1 VWHARAVSFPPGDVI
16 LAQLACP
23 LNDVIF
29 IFTYGITPH
38 LSTNIAQNS
47 MRHKLFYLTEPI
59 KVNDRYS
66 KHAIFK
72 ITHSFAK
79 AEFPPAKLV
88 SKIVGGTVT

>member
-1 VWHARAVSFPPGDVI
+1 
-16 LAQLACP
+16 
-23 LNDVIF
+23 
-29 IFTYGITPH
+29 
-38 LSTNIAQNS
+38 

-88 SKIVGGTVT
+88 SKIAGGTVT